1 MTTSTANVVVC
12 GAGIAGISAAY
23 HLSVRQGVE
32 DVVLVDERPPL
43 SLTSDKST
51 ECYRNWW
58 PGPGDGMVRFMN
70 RSIDLLEELAHET
83 GNRFHLNRR
92 GYLFVT
98 GDPARIPD
106 FERAAEE
113 PCALGAGELRVHR
126 GEPGDPAYVPAPAQ
140 GFEGMPTGADLIL
153 DPGLIQ
159 EHFPFLTERV
169 VAALHVRR
177 CGWMSAQQLGMFML
191 EQARARG
198 MRFLNARV
206 EGVDVDGGR
215 VRAVRLSG
223 EAGAQTISTANFVVA
238 AGPFVRQVGQ
248 MVGVDLPV
256 VCELHWKIAFDDH
269 LKAIAHSAPLCY
281 WADPQSLPWSE
292 DEQATLAESGEMQ
305 WLLEPFPPGPH
316 GHPEGV
322 AECPVQ
328 LVLWTYDV
336 ETLKPVV
343 PLPPFD
349 PHYFEIVLRGLSRMV
364 PALEGYFDRLPKPVV
379 DGGYYAKTQEN
390 RPLIGPLP
398 VEGAHIIG
406 ALSGF
411 GIMASCAAGE
421 LLAAHV
427 TGNGLPSYAP
437 WFLLERYDDP
447 EYQRLLAD
455 WDESGQ
461 L

>member
-1 MTTSTANVVVC
+1 MTITAAIVIC

-23 HLSVRQGVE
+23 HLIVRQGVR
-32 DVVLVDERPPL
+32 DVILVDERAPL

-58 PGPGDGMVRFMN
+58 PGPGDGMVRLMN

-113 PCALGAGELRVHR
+113 PCALGAGELRVHT
-126 GEPGDPAYVPAPAQ
+126 GAPGDPVYVPAPAQ

-153 DPGLIQ
+153 DPGLIR
-159 EHFPFLTERV
+159 EHFPFLTGRV
-169 VAALHVRR
+169 VAALHIRR
-177 CGWMSAQQLGMFML
+177 CGWMSAQQLGMVML

-206 EGVDVDGGR
+206 EGVDVRGGR

-223 EAGAQTISTANFVVA
+223 EAGAQTISTDCFVNA
-238 AGPFVRQVGQ
+238 AGPFVRRVGR

-256 VCELHWKIAFDDH
+256 VCELHWKIAFNDH
-269 LKAIAHSAPLCY
+269 LRAIPHSAPLYY
-281 WADPQSLPWSE
+281 WADPQTLPWSGE
-292 DEQATLAESGEMQ
+292 ERAALAESDGMR
-305 WLLEPFPPGPH
+305 WLLEPFPSGPH

-328 LVLWTYDV
+328 LGLWTYDV
-336 ETLKPVV
+336 ETLEPVV
-343 PLPPFD
+343 PLPPFA
-349 PHYFEIVLRGLSRMV
+349 PHYFEVVLRGLSRMI
-364 PALEGYFDRLPKPVV
+364 PALEGYFGRLPKPTV
-379 DGGYYAKTQEN
+379 DGGYYTKTQEN

-398 VEGAHIIG
+398 VEGAYIIG

-411 GIMASCAAGE
+411 GIMAACAAGE

-427 TGNGLPSYAP
+427 TGGELPSYAP
-437 WFLLERYDDP
+437 WFLLQRYEDA

-455 WDESGQ
+455 WDASGQ